1 MREAKEMVQ
10 PGCCSA
16 CKPENLSSNPQHAG
30 KMLSV
35 AKYTCDP
42 VTGGGQVGR
51 QEHFCSLQASQSI
64 QSVSS
69 RFSERID
76 IRK

>member
-1 MREAKEMVQ
+1 MVQ
-10 PGCCSA
+10 PGWCSA
-16 CKPENLSSNPQHAG
+16 CKPEDLSSNPQRAG

-51 QEHFCSLQASQSI
+51 QEHFCSLQASARGAK
-64 QSVSS
+64 SS
-69 RFSERID
+69 TASSEGV
-76 IRK
+76 